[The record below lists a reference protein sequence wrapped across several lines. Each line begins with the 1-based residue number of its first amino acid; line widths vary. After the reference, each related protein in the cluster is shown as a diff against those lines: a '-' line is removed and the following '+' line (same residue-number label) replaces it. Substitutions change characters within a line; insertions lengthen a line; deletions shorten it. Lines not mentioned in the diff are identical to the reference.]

1 MASVID
7 TDSVLAI
14 DIGSATTRAMLFDI
28 VEGRYRFVAIGQ
40 APSTVNAPVNDVLA
54 GVGDAIGSLEKIT
67 GRTFIDNS
75 TNSII
80 TSLQADG
87 SGVDAITATISAGPP
102 LRAVVAGLLADV
114 SLAST
119 KNLVASTYARVVDTI
134 SLNDTRPAE
143 QQIDAILKAN
153 PDLIVIAGGTD
164 GGASKSLQSIIEVIG
179 LAAYLMPKDRK
190 PVVIFAGNKDMDDEV
205 KELLGQLS
213 SALHTAPNIR
223 PSVDTEDLP
232 AARKELAQA
241 VISIRKRQ
249 LAGVDEVDM
258 WTGGHLLPSVFTEGR
273 IVNLLSK
280 LYGAGKAVLSVNL
293 GASAT
298 TITAGF
304 GDRLFSYAYPEFGI
318 GSNVTEILD
327 RTTTENIVRWLPMD
341 ISPERIYNYI
351 YVKALYPNSIPA
363 TKDELQMEQA
373 LGREALRLALTRVTE
388 NNIPVDVPALKKGLL
403 PLFEVIL
410 AGGSVISNA
419 PTLGQSLLILLDALQ
434 PVGISTLILDQNN
447 LLPALGAAA
456 SVNSILPIQALE
468 TGAFSNL
475 ATVVAPISPVR
486 YGSTILTAS
495 LRRADGSVNSVD
507 VKQGGFEVLPLKL
520 GEVGDLNLQPRNR
533 ADIGKGTGKK
543 VAMKVGGSAL
553 GIVIDG
559 RGRPLSMTSDNVRR
573 RDLIKKWLWSLGG

>member
-40 APSTVNAPVNDVLA
+40 APSTLDAPVNDVLV

-80 TSLQADG
+80 SSLQADG
-87 SGVDAITATISAGPP
+87 SGVDAIAATISAGPP

-114 SLAST
+114 SLESA
-119 KNLVASTYARVVDTI
+119 KNLIASTYARVIETI

-143 QQIDAILKAN
+143 EQIDAILKAN

-164 GGASKSLQSIIEVIG
+164 GGASNSLQSIIEVIG
-179 LAAYLMPKDRK
+179 LAAYLMPKDKK
-190 PVVIFAGNKDMDDEV
+190 PAVLFVGNKEMDEEV
-205 KELLGQLS
+205 KELLAPLS
-213 SALHTAPNIR
+213 SSLHTAPNIR
-223 PSVDTEDLP
+223 PSIDTEDLL

-241 VISIRKRQ
+241 VVAIRKQ
-249 LAGVDEVDM
+249 QFSGVDEVDM
-258 WTGGHLLPSVFTEGR
+258 WTGGHLLPSIFTEGR

-280 LYGAGKAVLSVNL
+280 LYGTGKAVLSVNL

-298 TITAGF
+298 TVTAGF
-304 GDRLFSYAYPEFGI
+304 GDRLFSHAYPEYGM
-318 GSNVTEILD
+318 GSNVTEILEH
-327 RTTTENIVRWLPMD
+327 TTTEEIARWLPMD
-341 ISPERIYNYI
+341 ISPERINNYI
-351 YVKALYPNSIPA
+351 YAKALYPTSIPA

-373 LGREALRLALTRVTE
+373 LGREALRLALSDVA
-388 NNIPVDVPALKKGLL
+388 NNNMPSDVPALKKDLL

-419 PTLGQSLLILLDALQ
+419 PTPGQSLLILLDALQ
-434 PVGISTLILDQNN
+434 PVGISTVILDQNN

-456 SVNSILPIQALE
+456 SVNTILPIQALE

-475 ATVVAPISPVR
+475 ATVVAPISTAR
-486 YGSTILTAS
+486 YGSAILKAS
-495 LRRADGSVNSVD
+495 LRRPDGSVSTVD
-507 VKQGGFEVLPLKL
+507 VKQGGFEVLSLKL
-520 GEVGDLNLQPRNR
+520 GEVGDLSLQPRGR
-533 ADIGKGTGKK
+533 TDIGKGAGKK
-543 VAMKVGGSAL
+543 IAMKVGGSAL
-553 GIVIDG
+553 GVVIDG
-559 RGRPLSMTSDNVRR
+559 RGRPLDLTSDNVRR
-573 RDLIKKWLWSLGG
+573 RDLMKKWLWSLGG